1 MAVQKVVW
9 LAGSWGYTLVRK
21 LADQMA
27 GWKAEY
33 WVVLMVERTDIL

>member
-9 LAGSWGYTLVRK
+9 LAGLWGYKLVRR

-27 GWKAEY
+27 GWKAEH
-33 WVVLMVERTDIL
+33 WVVLMVE